1 MFKTTQSKFL
11 SLKAPQSALAV
22 LLCASALATAPA
34 SWAKTLH
41 FHVSGGSPNAVEFTS
56 DAPVEVIHGKT
67 SQITGD
73 ISLDDSFKFDAK
85 HPFSIVLSVD
95 LASIDTGIDLRNEHM
110 RDNFLETAKYP
121 KAVFKA
127 TSIQLKGKPD
137 LSKPQTVKLVSTG
150 EFSLHGVTVKKTV
163 PLTVDYKPAEAGK
176 PARIRVHGKLSVP
189 LVQHN
194 IKRPEAVL
202 VKLAETVF
210 VDITAIGVEQ

>member
-1 MFKTTQSKFL
+1 MFKLL
-11 SLKAPQSALAV
+11 SMKPAPRKAPQGALAV
-22 LLCASALATAPA
+22 LLCAVAMLMAPVG
-34 SWAKTLH
+34 WAKPLH
-41 FHVSGGSPNAVEFTS
+41 FHVSGGSPSEVEFTS

-67 SQITGD
+67 SQISGG

-85 HPFSIVLSVD
+85 HPFNIVLSVD
-95 LASIDTGIDLRNEHM
+95 LASIDTGIDLRNAHM

-137 LSKPQTVKLVSTG
+137 LSKPQTVKLVSIG
-150 EFSLHGVTVKKTV
+150 EFTLHGVTTNKTV
-163 PLTVDYKPAEAGK
+163 PLTVDYKPADGAK

-189 LVQHN
+189 LEQHG

-210 VDITAIGVEQ
+210 VDITAVGVAQ